1 MIDENRKKQVLNALQ
16 NTLWGRTV
24 QAPLNLEFAPID
36 AADSEST
43 KAYEREYAS
52 LSNADADPLGEY
64 MKYARAKADSREA
77 DDIVLKLLVTL
88 HYKLDEIKNILTD
101 NVRQFVKLKSKESVE
116 ALGHSV
122 IIMPKPVFQQGAQYY
137 ARIDLPVF
145 PERLIPIFL
154 EAVEPK
160 VAKVKRI
167 HERDERDWDSY
178 ITSRERSLIR
188 ELKGF

>member
-1 MIDENRKKQVLNALQ
+1 M
-16 NTLWGRTV
+16 
-24 QAPLNLEFAPID
+24 
-36 AADSEST
+36 
-43 KAYEREYAS
+43 
-52 LSNADADPLGEY
+52 
-64 MKYARAKADSREA
+64 
-77 DDIVLKLLVTL
+77 

-101 NVRQFVKLKSKESVE
+101 NVRQFVKLESKESVE
-116 ALGHSV
+116 ALGHSI
-122 IIMPKPVFQQGAQYY
+122 IIMPKPIFRQGGQYY

-145 PERLIPIFL
+145 PERPIPIFL
-154 EAVEPK
+154 EAADPK

>member
-1 MIDENRKKQVLNALQ
+1 
-16 NTLWGRTV
+16 
-24 QAPLNLEFAPID
+24 
-36 AADSEST
+36 
-43 KAYEREYAS
+43 
-52 LSNADADPLGEY
+52 

-101 NVRQFVKLKSKESVE
+101 NVRQFVKLESKENVE

-122 IIMPKPVFQQGAQYY
+122 IIMPKAVFQKGAQYY

-154 EAVEPK
+154 EAIEPK

>member
-36 AADSEST
+36 AADSESK

-122 IIMPKPVFQQGAQYY
+122 IIMPKPVFQQNVQYY

>member
-16 NTLWGRTV
+16 NTSWGRTV
-24 QAPLNLEFAPID
+24 QAPLNLEFALID

-101 NVRQFVKLKSKESVE
+101 NVRQFVKLESKENVE

-122 IIMPKPVFQQGAQYY
+122 IIMPKPIFQKGAQYY

>member
-1 MIDENRKKQVLNALQ
+1 
-16 NTLWGRTV
+16 
-24 QAPLNLEFAPID
+24 
-36 AADSEST
+36 
-43 KAYEREYAS
+43 
-52 LSNADADPLGEY
+52 

-101 NVRQFVKLKSKESVE
+101 NVRQFVKLEFKESVE

-122 IIMPKPVFQQGAQYY
+122 IIMPKPVFQQGGQYY
-137 ARIDLPVF
+137 ARIDLPAF
-145 PERLIPIFL
+145 PERLIPIFFD
-154 EAVEPK
+154 AIEPK

>member
-16 NTLWGRTV
+16 NTSWGRTV
-24 QAPLNLEFAPID
+24 QAPLNLEFALIE

-101 NVRQFVKLKSKESVE
+101 NVRQFVKLESKENVE

-122 IIMPKPVFQQGAQYY
+122 IIMPKAVFQKGAQYY

-154 EAVEPK
+154 EAIEPK

>member
-16 NTLWGRTV
+16 NTSWGRTV
-24 QAPLNLEFAPID
+24 QAPLNLEFALIE

-101 NVRQFVKLKSKESVE
+101 NVRQFVKLESKENVE

-122 IIMPKPVFQQGAQYY
+122 IIMPKAVFQKGAQYY

-154 EAVEPK
+154 EAIEPK

-178 ITSRERSLIR
+178 IT
-188 ELKGF
+188 

>member
-16 NTLWGRTV
+16 NTSWGRTV
-24 QAPLNLEFAPID
+24 QAPLNLEFALIE

-101 NVRQFVKLKSKESVE
+101 NVRQFVKLESKENVE

-122 IIMPKPVFQQGAQYY
+122 IIMPKAVFQKGAQYY

-154 EAVEPK
+154 EAIEPK

-167 HERDERDWDSY
+167 HERDERDWDRS
-178 ITSRERSLIR
+178 ITSRARSLIR